1 VLPTLGLQAY
11 DALRGMLASGRLEPG
26 MQLVNRKLADE
37 IGMSMTPVREAV
49 TRLASEGLVEHVPG
63 AGAFV
68 RRITRQELAQL
79 YDVREALEPVA
90 ATQAAAHATAA
101 EIAELRAI
109 AARSFRLIREIA
121 ARPERHADTPLMAA
135 WIDADRGFHEILF
148 AAARNRWLS
157 KIATDMKLLAYGF
170 TPQRRIPEFLT
181 VAAAV
186 QTWRGHRRLVR
197 ALATR
202 NAELAAATALDHIRS
217 GKEEVFAHLATHGL
231 AGPEQR
237 PRRPIQRRG
246 RPKGSK
252 TKRLAPVAAAA
263 GRSGRRTAG
272 SGR

>member
-1 VLPTLGLQAY
+1 MLPTLGLQAY
-11 DALRGMLASGRLEPG
+11 DELRRMLVTGRLEPG

-90 ATQAAAHATAA
+90 ATQATAHATAA
-101 EIAELRAI
+101 EITELRAI
-109 AARSFRLIREIA
+109 AVGSFTLIRRIA
-121 ARPERHADTPLMAA
+121 ARPERHADAGIMAA
-135 WIDADRGFHEILF
+135 WIDADQRFHEILF
-148 AAARNRWLS
+148 QAARNRWLS
-157 KIATDMKLLAYGF
+157 KIATDMKLLDDGF

-181 VAAAV
+181 VSAAV

-202 NAELAAATALDHIRS
+202 DASLAAATALEHIRA
-217 GKEEVFAHLATHGL
+217 GKEEVFAHLAAHGGTGEGDL
-231 AGPEQR
+231 

-252 TKRLAPVAAAA
+252 TKRPTAIAPRAA
-263 GRSGRRTAG
+263 RSGRRKAG
-272 SGR
+272 SGG